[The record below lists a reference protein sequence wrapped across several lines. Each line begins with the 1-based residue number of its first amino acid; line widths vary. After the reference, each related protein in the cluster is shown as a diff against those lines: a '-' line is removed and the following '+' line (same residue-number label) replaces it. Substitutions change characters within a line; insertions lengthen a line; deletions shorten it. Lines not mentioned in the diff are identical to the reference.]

1 MGYGGMLT
9 NEEGFYERLEGLIQT
24 IASSPDVTGF
34 CYTQLTDIDLEK
46 NGIYYYDRRPKLDMQ
61 RIKTIFEKIPSRP
74 KKIK

>member
-1 MGYGGMLT
+1 MVEVLT
-9 NEEGFYERLEGLIQT
+9 NEEGFYERLDNLMDA

>member
-1 MGYGGMLT
+1 MR
-9 NEEGFYERLEGLIQT
+9 NRS
-24 IASSPDVTGF
+24 IAAVIEPCSNFARRSTSSFGSS